1 MIRCNDQKFHNTL
14 WIVTYSLSI
23 VAFVL
28 FSLLFCV
35 SADFRI
41 LHFTWVFSLPLLF
54 LCISWAS
61 STLTVCAVITLIK
74 KNYNPNKLFTH
85 WLRTEMYVS
94 LITPQLERLF
104 LLSLLVFFS
113 PLSNNPIFFLSNCA
127 QVTARQSRCV
137 EKSLEKLI

>member
-1 MIRCNDQKFHNTL
+1 MIRSFTTL
-14 WIVTYSLSI
+14 FGSSLTHFQLSPSYSFLYYFVCRLISEFFTSLRYILS
-23 VAFVL
+23 ATS
-28 FSLLFCV
+28 FSLYQL
-35 SADFRI
+35 
-41 LHFTWVFSLPLLF
+41 SLLDTNCLRCYHPY
-54 LCISWAS
+54 
-61 STLTVCAVITLIK
+61 K

-94 LITPQLERLF
+94 LITPQLERLI